1 MLALRQP
8 DPARWRH
15 LFDIHRPRPWR
26 GLGDPGV
33 EVLQQVLL
41 ERMRLKYQLY
51 ELDNLGSEERL
62 KLAPELVKH
71 FNILLDAGLSDLLL
85 RPGKL
90 KPEEMR
96 QLAQKIQRWS
106 L

>member
-1 MLALRQP
+1 M
-8 DPARWRH
+8 
-15 LFDIHRPRPWR
+15 
-26 GLGDPGV
+26 GDPGV

-71 FNILLDAGLSDLLL
+71 YNILLDAGLSDLLL

>member
-1 MLALRQP
+1 
-8 DPARWRH
+8 
-15 LFDIHRPRPWR
+15 
-26 GLGDPGV
+26 
-33 EVLQQVLL
+33 
-41 ERMRLKYQLY
+41 MRLKYQLY

-71 FNILLDAGLSDLLL
+71 YNILLDAGLSDLLL